1 METNGGFDM
10 EERYVTIVGIDH
22 YFGKKPYSVG
32 DLVLL
37 AKEPDNEVDG
47 EAVRVLVPRL
57 GTVGYVANSPNT
69 VARGTQSAGR
79 IHDAMGEA
87 CFARVMFITRGEVIA
102 RLEPGIVE
110 ELEVTRIMKKEEVV
124 FAPPSE
130 GPLPPE
136 AFRSR
141 KRNPKG
147 SAPKE

>member
-1 METNGGFDM
+1 M

-87 CFARVMFITRGEVIA
+87 CFARVIFITRGEVIA

-110 ELEVTRIMKKEEVV
+110 ELTVTRILQKDGAVEC
-124 FAPPSE
+124 PPSDDR
-130 GPLPPE
+130 PLPPE

-147 SAPKE
+147 SAPQE